1 MRSPRSGGL
10 ERVQLVEFT
19 ILCSRGRVPR
29 LLWLPPRYR
38 AVNAALS
45 RAFSPFH
52 PRWRSRQVRYFS
64 TSLLPDPPAGGRLI
78 ELVTRNGIAIAALVL
93 TALVGGGWYF
103 LARSG
108 APATGGG
115 PGMAG
120 GPKSVAVVAA
130 QPQLKEFAQE
140 VEALGTVRANESVD
154 ITAKV
159 ADRVA
164 AIRFSEGQQVSK
176 GAVLIELDN
185 EEARADLA
193 AARAAESDSRS
204 QFKRSQE
211 LYQTRALSE
220 AQLGQLE
227 ATLLA
232 DEARVAAAQ
241 SRVNDRV
248 ILAPFA
254 GRVGLRS
261 VSVGGLVSPGTV
273 ITTLDDLS
281 VVKLDFAV
289 PEVFLASLKRGLT
302 IQAQSTAYPGETFN
316 GKVDSVDTRVDP
328 TTRAVAVR
336 ALVDNRD
343 ARLRPGMFMTLR
355 LVRSEGQALMLP
367 ERAIVPED
375 DRHFVYVVDAGKAV
389 KRAVEIGRR
398 RPGEVEILHG
408 LSPDESVILDG
419 TLNVRDGVDVRVQ
432 PDVAA
437 QASTQPST

>member
-1 MRSPRSGGL
+1 
-10 ERVQLVEFT
+10 
-19 ILCSRGRVPR
+19 
-29 LLWLPPRYR
+29 
-38 AVNAALS
+38 
-45 RAFSPFH
+45 
-52 PRWRSRQVRYFS
+52 VRYFS
-64 TSLLPDPPAGGRLI
+64 TSLLPDPPDGGRLI
-78 ELVTRNGIAIAALVL
+78 DFVTRNGIAIAALVL
-93 TALVGGGWYF
+93 AALIGAGWYF
-103 LARSG
+103 LGGSKSG
-108 APATGGG
+108 PASAGG
-115 PGMAG
+115 PGGAG
-120 GPKSVAVVAA
+120 GRMSVAVIAA
-130 QPQLKEFAQE
+130 QPELKDFAQE

-164 AIRFSEGQQVSK
+164 AIHFVEGQQVRK
-176 GAVLIELDN
+176 GDVLVELDN

-193 AARAAESDSRS
+193 AAQAAETDSRS

-220 AQLGQLE
+220 AQLDQIK

-232 DEARVAAAQ
+232 NEAGVAAAR

-248 ILAPFA
+248 IAAPFA

-261 VSVGGLVSPGTV
+261 VSVGGLVSPGAV

-302 IQAQSTAYPGETFN
+302 LQAQSTAYPGETFS

-343 ARLRPGMFMTLR
+343 GRLRPGMFMTLR
-355 LVRSEGQALMLP
+355 LVRSQGQALMLP
-367 ERAIVPED
+367 ERAIVPEND
-375 DRHFVYVVDAGKAV
+375 QHFVYVVDAGKAV

-398 RPGEVEILHG
+398 RPGEVEILDG
-408 LSPDESVILDG
+408 VTVEDAVIIDG

-432 PDVAA
+432 PAVAA
-437 QASTQPST
+437 QAST